1 MQVFQLTQLIKNI
14 MSKKILFFSIL
25 IFLVSCGNNQT
36 NKNIDSYEEDI
47 LGFWNRIGTIQLM
60 NGIAVDTLAFV
71 NSQTPNNKQIKVY
84 LNDRVMWINNFWKD
98 SMAPWKGGSGGYG
111 KFNIYSRD
119 SLTELMSHGTG
130 LMGAGLK
137 QYKDEN
143 SVESQ
148 TWNMSINLGDRTYSQ
163 KNRPESEYA
172 EYFEKLPDLEP
183 KSRIDG
189 VWKRVYE
196 IAYVNE
202 IPVDTTSIPS
212 DVILDM
218 KVMYR
223 GRYMY
228 QVDQTGF
235 ADSDQE
241 EYGGFGGYGTFE
253 LDEKNNKLYE
263 YAEWGSG
270 SFTAES
276 EPKSNKTS
284 HDILFYND
292 DLFLQID
299 KSFSGNNQ
307 INEATGRGV
316 VYKRVK

>member
-14 MSKKILFFSIL
+14 MSKKILFVSIL

-36 NKNIDSYEEDI
+36 NKNIDRYEEDI
-47 LGFWNRIGTIQLM
+47 LGFWNRVGTIQLM
-60 NGIAVDTLAFV
+60 NGIPVDTLSF
-71 NSQTPNNKQIKVY
+71 SDSNNPDDKQIKVY
-84 LNDRVMWINNFWKD
+84 LSDRVMWINNFWKD

-143 SVESQ
+143 SLESE
-148 TWNMSINLGDRTYSQ
+148 TWNMSINLGDGIYSQ

-172 EYFEKLPDLEP
+172 EYYEKLPDLEP

-196 IAYVNE
+196 IAYVNN
-202 IPVDTTSIPS
+202 IPVYPTSAPS
-212 DVILDM
+212 DVILDV
-218 KVMYR
+218 KGMYG

-228 QVDQTGF
+228 QVDLTGLME
-235 ADSDQE
+235 SDKPL
-241 EYGGFGGYGTFE
+241 YGGFGGYGTFE
-253 LDEKNNKLYE
+253 LDNVNGELNEYQEWGTGTSTQPFDFKTNKL
-263 YAEWGSG
+263 
-270 SFTAES
+270 TH
-276 EPKSNKTS
+276 KIK
-284 HDILFYND
+284 FYND
-292 DLFLQID
+292 DLFLQI
-299 KSFSGNNQ
+299 SSGPIIGN
-307 INEATGRGV
+307 NEATGRGL
-316 VYKRVK
+316 VYKRIK

>member
-1 MQVFQLTQLIKNI
+1 
-14 MSKKILFFSIL
+14 
-25 IFLVSCGNNQT
+25 
-36 NKNIDSYEEDI
+36 
-47 LGFWNRIGTIQLM
+47 
-60 NGIAVDTLAFV
+60 
-71 NSQTPNNKQIKVY
+71 
-84 LNDRVMWINNFWKD
+84 
-98 SMAPWKGGSGGYG
+98 
-111 KFNIYSRD
+111 
-119 SLTELMSHGTG
+119 MSHGTG

-143 SVESQ
+143 NVGSQ
-148 TWNMSINLGDRTYSQ
+148 TWNMSISLGDRTYSQ

-235 ADSDQE
+235 ADSDE
-241 EYGGFGGYGTFE
+241 ADMVASGME
-253 LDEKNNKLYE
+253 L
-263 YAEWGSG
+263 
-270 SFTAES
+270 
-276 EPKSNKTS
+276 
-284 HDILFYND
+284 
-292 DLFLQID
+292 
-299 KSFSGNNQ
+299 
-307 INEATGRGV
+307 
-316 VYKRVK
+316 